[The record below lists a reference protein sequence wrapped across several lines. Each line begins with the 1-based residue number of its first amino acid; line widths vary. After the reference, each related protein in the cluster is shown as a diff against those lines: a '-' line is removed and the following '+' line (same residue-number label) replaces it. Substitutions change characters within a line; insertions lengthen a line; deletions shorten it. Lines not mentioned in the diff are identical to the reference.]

1 MYDWEKIKV
10 GDIVYVEDWGKSF
23 ASNTTFFEKHLT
35 EFKPEWVIN
44 YAYDNN
50 MYSLFKNKVDTNKYR
65 VLYTDKE
72 VALITNYTE
81 YYYDG
86 YSRIRATYLI
96 SKYGLRL
103 VNVRMTKKE
112 IEEALGYSI
121 EIIEEGE

>member
-10 GDIVYVEDWGKSF
+10 GDIVYVEDWGKSY
-23 ASNTTFFEKHLT
+23 ASNTAFFENHLT

-44 YAYDNN
+44 YAYGNN

-65 VLYTDKE
+65 VLYADKE
-72 VALITNYTE
+72 NALITNYTE

-86 YSRIRATYLI
+86 YSRIKATYLI